1 MTSFD
6 AETDL
11 KPIIIIIIIIIIITW
26 AEQHMGLFDI
36 CLKLWIAGLIQIAL
50 A

>member
-11 KPIIIIIIIIIIITW
+11 KPIIIIIIIIVIIIEKW
-26 AEQHMGLFDI
+26 YWQSLQ
-36 CLKLWIAGLIQIAL
+36 LVKVL
-50 A
+50 ATF

>member
-11 KPIIIIIIIIIIITW
+11 KPIIIIIIIRKSFQDTPRKSVEVFVQVDVV
-26 AEQHMGLFDI
+26 AVERVM
-36 CLKLWIAGLIQIAL
+36 
-50 A
+50 

>member
-11 KPIIIIIIIIIIITW
+11 KPIIIMCLTKRHYLHGSARADVREIW
-26 AEQHMGLFDI
+26 ANSSAQHVETDN
-36 CLKLWIAGLIQIAL
+36 
-50 A
+50 